1 MLMFLRESDFFQ
13 EAVRV
18 PAATGLVILV
28 MVLGTFVLGLFPGPL
43 MQIASEVG
51 VF

>member
-1 MLMFLRESDFFQ
+1 MFLRESDFPQ
-13 EAVRV
+13 KAVRV
-18 PAATGLVILV
+18 LAAAGLVILV

>member
-1 MLMFLRESDFFQ
+1 MFLRESDFSQ

-18 PAATGLVILV
+18 LAAAGLVILV

>member
-1 MLMFLRESDFFQ
+1 MFLSESDFSQ

-18 PAATGLVILV
+18 LAAAGLVILV
-28 MVLGTFVLGLFPGPL
+28 MVLGTFVLGLFPSPL
-43 MQIASEVG
+43 MLRASEVG

>member
-1 MLMFLRESDFFQ
+1 MFLGESDFSQ
-13 EAVRV
+13 EAVRMP
-18 PAATGLVILV
+18 PAAGLVILV

-43 MQIASEVG
+43 MQMASEVG